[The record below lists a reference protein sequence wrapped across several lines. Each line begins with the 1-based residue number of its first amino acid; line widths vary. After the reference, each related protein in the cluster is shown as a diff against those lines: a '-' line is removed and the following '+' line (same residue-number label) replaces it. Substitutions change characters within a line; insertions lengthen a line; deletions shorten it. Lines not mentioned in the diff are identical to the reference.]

1 MASRCGSP
9 QGATGRRGVSDP
21 TQLAKCEPDVIRL
34 LEQRD
39 NDRWYVLDRETQDP
53 TLALAVMLMREWPIG
68 EA

>member
-1 MASRCGSP
+1 M
-9 QGATGRRGVSDP
+9 SDP